1 MKRLAVLLVCAVSL
15 SCNAAIET
23 AVSTETYVVD
33 KAGSSGVV
41 GFIVS
46 KIEFRSDLTR
56 VYGSL
61 VGRPH
66 TSARIDSMILEL
78 PSGSSYSWT
87 DIDGVDAKRYFQ
99 WEDTPEI
106 EVEIDFPVMKPQD
119 KIVIKV
125 YGPNGESIWSINK
138 TAK

>member
-1 MKRLAVLLVCAVSL
+1 MKKIMVLLICAVSL
-15 SCNAAIET
+15 SCNAAVEAADSPDSYI
-23 AVSTETYVVD
+23 VD

-56 VYGSL
+56 IYGSL

-66 TSARIDSMILEL
+66 TSARIDSMTLEL
-78 PSGSSYSWT
+78 SSGSSHKWT
-87 DIDGVDAKRYFQ
+87 DIDGIDAKRYFQ
-99 WEDTPEI
+99 WEDSPEI

-119 KIVIKV
+119 KIVIKA
-125 YGPNGESIWSINK
+125 YGPKGESIWPINK